1 MRIKKSPQA
10 DLNNKRSL
18 FTLIGLVLALG
29 FTYICFEWSKS
40 EVTKAEE
47 DEYIRDNEGEEEV
60 DATTQEDEQQPEPE
74 PEPEPQETPSQS
86 TDIEVVSDDKET
98 TGTVETSE
106 GGEDTKIEIKAPTV
120 TEEPEEDDDA
130 TPFIKVDKKA
140 SYPGGPGELKKYLSK
155 NLSYP
160 QIALDEHIQGTV
172 ILKFVVGKDG
182 TIKKVEV
189 LRSVDPSLDQ
199 EAIRVVQSMPKWTPA
214 EQHNKPCASYF
225 TLPVTFKL
233 NQ

>member
-10 DLNNKRSL
+10 DLNNKRSM

-29 FTYICFEWSKS
+29 FTYICFEWSNS
-40 EVTKAEE
+40 EVKKLEE
-47 DEYIRDNEGEEEV
+47 TDFVRDVEEEEI
-60 DATTQEDEQQPEPE
+60 DATEQPEEEQPEE
-74 PEPEPQETPSQS
+74 PEQEQPQETPSQ
-86 TDIEVVSDDKET
+86 TTEIEVVDNTVKTEATDNFKEVDQNEALT
-98 TGTVETSE
+98 MPTGPVVEE
-106 GGEDTKIEIKAPTV
+106 A
-120 TEEPEEDDDA
+120 EEDDDA

-140 SYPGGPGELKKYLSK
+140 SFPGGPAELRKFLQK

-199 EAIRVVQSMPKWTPA
+199 EAVRVVQSMPKWTPA

-225 TLPVTFKL
+225 TLPVNFKL